1 MARAKIYDKIA
12 REWVYADRA
21 FGVGGGG
28 GESQVEKT
36 ATGKIVTVSAI
47 ADTPISITSKIT
59 NWDTGFSK
67 AHYLSLRHAKSKNLI
82 DICALMGGPGK
93 TFESS
98 GLKVTLNDNGTA
110 SVTGSVSG
118 ENWGVKVQFSPEALG
133 LGVFPP
139 GTYTLPPHLVLETKT
154 PTKDWNT
161 ILYKTM
167 DTFTFDEPFWI
178 RSMWIY
184 YNENNS
190 SINETIPLYMVQ
202 GSAKLNTD
210 YAYEGD
216 FYQVQLTTPIANGTF
231 NWETGELID
240 ENGNVVEN
248 KGAQIPNLVA
258 NDGINTFISNT
269 GDSIV
274 TYTGKG
280 GGSSSGGSSSGGAT
294 EEVTIAFNPDAWG
307 LPVLRLNGVRT
318 GISKK
323 DAVNM
328 DYIYGMNEGKCTIK
342 WQGSSSIKWP
352 KKNYTIKF
360 ENKLTIKE
368 EWGAQKKYCL
378 KANYID
384 FSHARNLVNA
394 KLWGRVVKD
403 RKNVDSRLNKLVN
416 AGAVDGFPICLVINE
431 EYQGIYT
438 FNIPKDGWMFG
449 MTGSNPQEAI
459 LCASGEAGK
468 DNEALF
474 RTKDVSFRIE
484 DGDSGGFDLEYIP
497 DEGNAAQL
505 ESSLER
511 LIAACI
517 DSDGT
522 DLDTT
527 IAQYLD
533 WDSAIDFICFT
544 TLING
549 FDCLSKNYLLVTF
562 DGTKWFFSAY
572 DMDCTYGLHWDG
584 TKFFRVREAYNNRA
598 SFGVFCSE
606 HRVFEL
612 VKLYK
617 KDALKARY
625 AKLRADILSEDSV
638 ATEFANFIGLI
649 PQGVYD
655 QECQVWKT
663 LPNTATNNLSQIR
676 DFYRL
681 KCADLDAEIAK
692 L

>member
-1 MARAKIYDKIA
+1 MD
-12 REWVYADRA
+12 AD
-21 FGVGGGG
+21 G
-28 GESQVEKT
+28 
-36 ATGKIVTVSAI
+36 
-47 ADTPISITSKIT
+47 
-59 NWDTGFSK
+59 N
-67 AHYLSLRHAKSKNLI
+67 
-82 DICALMGGPGK
+82 
-93 TFESS
+93 
-98 GLKVTLNDNGTA
+98 
-110 SVTGSVSG
+110 
-118 ENWGVKVQFSPEALG
+118 
-133 LGVFPP
+133 
-139 GTYTLPPHLVLETKT
+139 VLE
-154 PTKDWNT
+154 
-161 ILYKTM
+161 
-167 DTFTFDEPFWI
+167 
-178 RSMWIY
+178 S
-184 YNENNS
+184 
-190 SINETIPLYMVQ
+190 
-202 GSAKLNTD
+202 
-210 YAYEGD
+210 
-216 FYQVQLTTPIANGTF
+216 
-231 NWETGELID
+231 
-240 ENGNVVEN
+240 
-248 KGAQIPNLVA
+248 KGGQIPNLVA

-274 TYTGKG
+274 TYTGKSGGSSG
-280 GGSSSGGSSSGGAT
+280 GGSSGGETTGDI
-294 EEVTIAFNPDAWG
+294 TIAFNPDAWG

-318 GISKK
+318 GISKEN
-323 DAVNM
+323 AVNLT
-328 DYIYGMNEGKCTIK
+328 YIYEGKEGDCTLK

-360 ENKLTIKE
+360 KDENGIVIRD

-394 KLWGRVVKD
+394 KLWGQVVKS
-403 RKNVDSRLNKLVN
+403 RKNVDSRLKTLVN

-438 FNIPKDGWMFG
+438 FNIPKDGWMMG
-449 MTGSNPQEAI
+449 MTGSNTQEAI
-459 LCASGEAGK
+459 LCASGAESSAG
-468 DNEALF
+468 ALF
-474 RTKDVSFRIE
+474 KTKNIGLRIE
-484 DGDSGGFDLEYIP
+484 DEDEGDFDLEYLP
-497 DEGNAAQL
+497 DEGDPTQTEA
-505 ESSLER
+505 SLER

-527 IAQYLD
+527 IAKYLD

-549 FDCLSKNYLLVTF
+549 FDCLSKNYLLATF

-584 TKFFRVREAYNNRA
+584 TKFFRVREAYGNRA
-598 SFGVFCSE
+598 SFGQFCSL
-606 HRVFEL
+606 HRAFEL

-625 AKLRADILSEDSV
+625 AELRADILSEDNV
-638 ATEFANFIGLI
+638 ATQFANFIGLI

-663 LPNTATNNLSQIR
+663 LPNTSTNNLSQIR